1 MIVPEYDPNIAL
13 KVVNVKVVISFIERD
28 SFVSLEFKV
37 RFRALPAYDL
47 FKVVMIVREKILVP
61 QTVHTLSRS
70 QR

>member
-1 MIVPEYDPNIAL
+1 MLIPKYYSYVAP

-37 RFRALPAYDL
+37 RFQALPAYDL